1 MRIVLLGAPGSGKG
15 TQAALLKEMY
25 GIPHVS
31 TGDILRQEVAEGTEL
46 GRKAE
51 NYMKDGALVP
61 DALILEMMEQR
72 LLQPDTRRGWLL
84 DGFPRTVE
92 QAEGLA
98 TLTARIGQKVDA
110 GVILNVNPEVVV
122 RRLSA
127 RRVCEACQGVTSVR
141 EVQGGGC
148 PLCGGKLVLR
158 PDDEPEVVRRRIIV
172 FDKQTRP
179 VFEFFRRRYDVI
191 DVDASRSIDE
201 VTEALRR
208 ALDRYDHS

>member
-25 GIPHVS
+25 GIPHIS

-51 NYMKDGALVP
+51 SYMTDGALVP
-61 DALILEMMEQR
+61 DALILEMMEAR

-110 GVILNVNPEVVV
+110 GVILHVDPEVVV
-122 RRLSA
+122 RRLSG
-127 RRVCEACQGVTSVR
+127 RRVCESCQGVTSVR
-141 EVQGGGC
+141 EVQGGAC
-148 PLCGGKLVLR
+148 PLCGGKLMLR
-158 PDDEPEVVRRRIIV
+158 PDDEPEVVRRRITV

-179 VFEFFRRRYDVI
+179 VFEFFRQRYDVI

>member
-25 GIPHVS
+25 GIPHIS

-51 NYMKDGALVP
+51 SYMADGALVP
-61 DALILEMMEQR
+61 DALILEMMEAR

-110 GVILNVNPEVVV
+110 GVILHVDPEVVV
-122 RRLSA
+122 RRLSG
-127 RRVCEACQGVTSVR
+127 RRVCDSCQGVTSVR
-141 EVQGGGC
+141 EVQGGAC
-148 PLCGGKLVLR
+148 PLCGGKLSLR

-179 VFEFFRRRYDVI
+179 VFEFFRRRYDVV
-191 DVDASRSIDE
+191 DVDASRTIDE

>member
-1 MRIVLLGAPGSGKG
+1 VRIVLLGAPGSGKG

-25 GIPHVS
+25 GIPHIS

-51 NYMKDGALVP
+51 SYMADGALVP
-61 DALILEMMEQR
+61 DALILEMMEAR

-110 GVILNVNPEVVV
+110 GVILHVDPEVVV
-122 RRLSA
+122 RRLSG
-127 RRVCEACQGVTSVR
+127 RRVCDSCQGVTSVR
-141 EVQGGGC
+141 EVQGGAC
-148 PLCGGKLVLR
+148 PLCGGKLSLR

-191 DVDASRSIDE
+191 DVDASRTIDE

-208 ALDRYDHS
+208 ALDRYDHP

>member
-1 MRIVLLGAPGSGKG
+1 VRIVLLGAPGSGKG

-25 GIPHVS
+25 GIPHIS

-51 NYMKDGALVP
+51 SYMADGALVP
-61 DALILEMMEQR
+61 DALILEMMEAR

-98 TLTARIGQKVDA
+98 TLTARIGQKVNA
-110 GVILNVNPEVVV
+110 GVILHVDPEVVV
-122 RRLSA
+122 RRLSG
-127 RRVCEACQGVTSVR
+127 RRVCDSCQGVTSVR
-141 EVQGGGC
+141 EVQGGAC
-148 PLCGGKLVLR
+148 PLCGGKLSLR

-191 DVDASRSIDE
+191 DVDASRTIDE

-208 ALDRYDHS
+208 ALDRYDHP